1 MHKWLNLSAKIGA
14 SNTYQKLC
22 AFYKSPKNG
31 WWNLMGFWFVTLKL
45 VPIPLGFPIG
55 VDPLGSKR
63 RPSLEGADRNP
74 QPTERKSTGLSGL

>member
-1 MHKWLNLSAKIGA
+1 ME
-14 SNTYQKLC
+14 
-22 AFYKSPKNG
+22 
-31 WWNLMGFWFVTLKL
+31 FWFVTLKL

-63 RPSLEGADRNP
+63 GPSLEGADRNP